1 MDYELIIL
9 HTLVEIVMD
18 EDASEHLKE
27 LRIAALNKVLRR
39 LNAYHHLGFIR
50 PLTTA
55 RRCQRP
61 DKAQMMVCVQAA
73 QHLVESGN
81 PKLFQM
87 FRSIFVHNNLH
98 KGVQNNQFI
107 VHWITPRYLI
117 SIYNGSA
124 RRLPGNKVGGAIEAP
139 IYIKKAP
146 TRIEKFK

>member
-55 RRCQRP
+55 IAEKKCSDDSKSCHP
-61 DKAQMMVCVQAA
+61 SGDKAD
-73 QHLVESGN
+73 
-81 PKLFQM
+81 
-87 FRSIFVHNNLH
+87 
-98 KGVQNNQFI
+98 
-107 VHWITPRYLI
+107 PRP
-117 SIYNGSA
+117 S
-124 RRLPGNKVGGAIEAP
+124 LPQI
-139 IYIKKAP
+139 
-146 TRIEKFK
+146 

>member
-55 RRCQRP
+55 IAEKKCSTIQ
-61 DKAQMMVCVQAA
+61 KAATQAEIDSRIDDRVCCPHCGRWTHYEIMTTLEMEERTYVC
-73 QHLVESGN
+73 E
-81 PKLFQM
+81 
-87 FRSIFVHNNLH
+87 
-98 KGVQNNQFI
+98 
-107 VHWITPRYLI
+107 
-117 SIYNGSA
+117 
-124 RRLPGNKVGGAIEAP
+124 
-139 IYIKKAP
+139 
-146 TRIEKFK
+146 

>member
-55 RRCQRP
+55 IAEKKCSTIQKAATQAEIKRILGPRC
-61 DKAQMMVCVQAA
+61 
-73 QHLVESGN
+73 
-81 PKLFQM
+81 
-87 FRSIFVHNNLH
+87 
-98 KGVQNNQFI
+98 
-107 VHWITPRYLI
+107 PRYD
-117 SIYNGSA
+117 
-124 RRLPGNKVGGAIEAP
+124 GNKFVEDPSIGGPYLRFFSVRDAGLAKRWGYAGKTSTLKIESLASTTAW
-139 IYIKKAP
+139 YI
-146 TRIEKFK
+146 TR

>member
-55 RRCQRP
+55 IAEKKCRSYLRLGSLT
-61 DKAQMMVCVQAA
+61 
-73 QHLVESGN
+73 LVSPAVRYG
-81 PKLFQM
+81 PAMK
-87 FRSIFVHNNLH
+87 STGITST
-98 KGVQNNQFI
+98 K
-107 VHWITPRYLI
+107 WILKMP
-117 SIYNGSA
+117 A
-124 RRLPGNKVGGAIEAP
+124 C
-139 IYIKKAP
+139 
-146 TRIEKFK
+146 

>member
-55 RRCQRP
+55 IAEKKFAVLQSDHHCTNGMRCQQP
-61 DKAQMMVCVQAA
+61 Y
-73 QHLVESGN
+73 G
-81 PKLFQM
+81 LF
-87 FRSIFVHNNLH
+87 
-98 KGVQNNQFI
+98 
-107 VHWITPRYLI
+107 PRQ
-117 SIYNGSA
+117 
-124 RRLPGNKVGGAIEAP
+124 
-139 IYIKKAP
+139 
-146 TRIEKFK
+146 